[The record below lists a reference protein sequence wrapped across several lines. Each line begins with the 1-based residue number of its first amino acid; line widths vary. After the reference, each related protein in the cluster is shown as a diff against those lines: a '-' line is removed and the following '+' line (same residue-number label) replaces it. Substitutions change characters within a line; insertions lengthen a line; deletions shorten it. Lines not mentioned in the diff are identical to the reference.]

1 MTLIQKEP
9 LGYPAVTN
17 VKHLRL
23 TLLLALG
30 LLSFTPSVRA
40 QVPSMSA
47 RVNLNVVDQEL
58 SEVVQFVRDRSGANI
73 VILEGGDQ
81 RVRDLQVN
89 DVFWRDA
96 LEFAVDLAG
105 CVLDEGKSGV
115 LTVSR
120 PKRVSFDLR
129 DIDLNEVI
137 MTIAAASGANIIIGP
152 EVEGTVRVSIKD
164 VPWRDALEEI
174 VRARGYTVVEE
185 RRNIL
190 RVVDPLTLEKQKV
203 TRSYQL
209 RYLRPTGPRVPKI
222 ETQFHTGGTVAPV
235 GEPGDHFSAL
245 KALSKAL
252 SEDGELDFI
261 AEQNVIIVRD
271 TVQVHEALDEILRRL
286 DVEPAQV
293 FVDVKFV
300 STANTDL
307 LDMGIDYGDNGLT
320 ASISG
325 GQIPIDFPFTL
336 GKGGFEDDLFAD
348 SSGEG
353 PYADGSLS
361 DSTVI
366 LPDTIFGALSFTQF
380 QATLRMMQQ
389 DTSAEIIQAPKLV
402 TMDGREAT
410 IFVGESV
417 RYAEAK
423 SEQGQAGGLQLTV
436 AEAAGSPV
444 EVGFQLLIR
453 PSVVPGTETII
464 MEVIPKETSL
474 AGTSGTTA
482 LSPAGFDIFTVGSG
496 GASGSISLPR
506 TRSSTLITQMMVESG
521 QTAVI
526 GGLTTDVD
534 AESMSRVPF
543 ISRIPLLGELFK
555 YRNNSRERRSL
566 VIFITPRIVRS
577 TQDTEYLLQKEL
589 ERRRTRLHD
598 EVEALVN
605 PK

>member
-1 MTLIQKEP
+1 VATHVKYLRTILI
-9 LGYPAVTN
+9 
-17 VKHLRL
+17 
-23 TLLLALG
+23 LALG
-30 LLSFTPSVRA
+30 LVSLSTAAQA
-40 QVPSMSA
+40 QVPSLNA
-47 RVNLNVVDQEL
+47 RLQLSVVDQEL

-73 VILEGGDQ
+73 VILEGGEQ

-89 DVFWRDA
+89 DILWRDA

-115 LTVSR
+115 LMISR

-129 DIDLNEVI
+129 DVDLNEVI

-152 EVEGTVRVSIKD
+152 EVSGTVRVSIKD

-174 VRARGYTVVEE
+174 VKARGYTVVEE

-190 RVVDPLTLEKQKV
+190 RVVDPLTLDAQKV

-209 RYLRPTGPRVPKI
+209 RYLRPTGPRVPTI
-222 ETQFHTGGTVAPV
+222 ETQFHTGAALPPQ
-235 GEPGDHFSAL
+235 GEAGEHFTAL
-245 KALSKAL
+245 DALRKAL
-252 SEDGELDFI
+252 SEKGELDFI
-261 AEQNVIIVRD
+261 VEQNVIIVRD
-271 TVQVHEALDEILRRL
+271 TIQVHDALEEILRRL

-300 STANTDL
+300 STSNTDL
-307 LDMGIDYGDNGLT
+307 LDIGIDYGDSGLT
-320 ASISG
+320 GSITG
-325 GQIPIDFPFTL
+325 GQIPIDFPFTM
-336 GKGGFEDDLFAD
+336 GKGGFEDDLIADQSGSGPFAD
-348 SSGEG
+348 
-353 PYADGSLS
+353 DSLS
-361 DSTVI
+361 SSSVI

-380 QATLRMMQQ
+380 QATLHMLQQ
-389 DTSAEIIQAPKLV
+389 DSSAEIIQAPKLV

-410 IFVGESV
+410 IFVGETV

-453 PSVVPGTETII
+453 PTVVPGTNRII

-474 AGTSGTTA
+474 TGSSGSTA
-482 LSPAGFDIFTVGSG
+482 LSPAGFDIFTVGAA
-496 GASGSISLPR
+496 GAEGSIALPR

-526 GGLTTDVD
+526 GGLTTDMD
-534 AESMSRVPF
+534 TDSESRVPYL
-543 ISRIPLLGELFK
+543 SSIPVVGELFK
-555 YRNNSRERRSL
+555 HKSTTRERRSL

-577 TQDTEYLLQKEL
+577 TQDTEFLLQQEL
-589 ERRRTRLHD
+589 LRRRTRLHD
-598 EVEALVN
+598 EIEALVN
-605 PK
+605 PQ

>member
-1 MTLIQKEP
+1 MSLAATH
-9 LGYPAVTN
+9 
-17 VKHLRL
+17 VKHLR
-23 TLLLALG
+23 TILLLALG
-30 LLSFTPSVRA
+30 LLGLSTAAQA
-40 QVPSMSA
+40 QVPSLNA
-47 RVNLNVVDQEL
+47 RVHLNVVDQEL

-73 VILEGGDQ
+73 VILEGGEQ

-89 DVFWRDA
+89 DILWRDA

-105 CVLDEGKSGV
+105 CVLDDGKSGV
-115 LTVSR
+115 LTISR

-174 VRARGYTVVEE
+174 VKARGYTVVEE

-190 RVVDPLTLEKQKV
+190 RVVDPLTLEHQKV

-222 ETQFHTGGTVAPV
+222 ETQFHTGAATPPQ
-235 GEPGDHFSAL
+235 GEPGDHFTAL
-245 KALSKAL
+245 EALRKAL
-252 SEDGELDFI
+252 SENGELDFI
-261 AEQNVIIVRD
+261 VEQNVIIVRD
-271 TVQVHEALDEILRRL
+271 TIQVHESLEEILRRL

-300 STANTDL
+300 STSNTDL
-307 LDMGIDYGDNGLT
+307 LDLGVDYGDSGLT
-320 ASISG
+320 GSITG

-348 SSGEG
+348 QSGSG
-353 PYADGSLS
+353 PYADDSLS
-361 DSTVI
+361 NSSVI
-366 LPDTIFGALSFTQF
+366 LPDTFFGALSFTQF
-380 QATLRMMQQ
+380 QATLHMLQQ
-389 DTSAEIIQAPKLV
+389 DSSAEIIQAPKLV

-410 IFVGESV
+410 IFVGETV

-453 PSVVPGTETII
+453 PTVVPGTERII

-474 AGTSGTTA
+474 TGSSGSTA
-482 LSPAGFDIFTVGSG
+482 LSPAGFDIFTVGAAG
-496 GASGSISLPR
+496 EEGSIALPR

-526 GGLTTDVD
+526 GGLTTDMD
-534 AESMSRVPF
+534 TDSE
-543 ISRIPLLGELFK
+543 SRIPYLSSIPVVGELFK
-555 YRNNSRERRSL
+555 HKSTSRERRSL
-566 VIFITPRIVRS
+566 VIFLTPRIVRS
-577 TQDTEYLLQKEL
+577 TQDTEFLLQQEL
-589 ERRRTRLHD
+589 LRRRTRLHD
-598 EVEALVN
+598 EIEALVN
-605 PK
+605 PQ